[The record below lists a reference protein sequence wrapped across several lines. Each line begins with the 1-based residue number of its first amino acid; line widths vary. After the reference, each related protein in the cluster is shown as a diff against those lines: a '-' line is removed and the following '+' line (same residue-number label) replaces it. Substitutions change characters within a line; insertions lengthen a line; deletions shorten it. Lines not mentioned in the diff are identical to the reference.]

1 MSAPDFHAMAAR
13 HVYGLPDEWEPRIY
27 RVLGDARVTIG
38 YSLTGAVPVGVITR
52 GPRKGKPKWPPRNQL
67 REVIIT
73 PADLAAATA
82 QWVATTGLCPKCGG
96 EGRIA
101 WRVSAAN
108 GTEYRPCKACGGTGK
123 APVPSDE
130 REESLQ
136 QAWGDMTTGQALEGL
151 ARLADEPTTTKDQP

>member
-13 HVYGLPDEWEPRIY
+13 KVHGLPDEWQPRIY

-52 GPRKGKPKWPPRNQL
+52 GPRKGRPKWPPRNDL

-73 PADLAAATA
+73 PADVAAATA
-82 QWVATTGLCPKCGG
+82 EWAATTGLCPKCGG
-96 EGRIA
+96 EGRIV

-108 GTEYRPCKACGGTGK
+108 GTEYRPCKTCGETGK
-123 APVPSDE
+123 AQSPVDE
-130 REESLQ
+130 
-136 QAWGDMTTGQALEGL
+136 
-151 ARLADEPTTTKDQP
+151 TTTKKEQP